1 MIDETYR
8 PTVAQLR
15 AFVAVAEYRHFGT
28 AAQRLG
34 VSQPTLS
41 QALASLEH
49 GLGVSLIER
58 STRKVLVTDAGRELL
73 GRALAALEAVDGF
86 VTAAAGIESWD
97 RMYYFRV
104 PVLMSE
110 LNRMMRTPGVTWRNL
125 PGADAEG
132 LIVFVSQEQV
142 VRAVADREPP
152 LYLSGFGTSDSS
164 VTPDALAGIPRLAVE
179 SRGR

>member
-1 MIDETYR
+1 M
-8 PTVAQLR
+8 A
-15 AFVAVAEYRHFGT
+15 VAVA
-28 AAQRLG
+28 LG
-34 VSQPTLS
+34 VSGCSGSTSVSVVDDPR
-41 QALASLEH
+41 LEAEFE
-49 GLGVSLIER
+49 S
-58 STRKVLVTDAGRELL
+58 VLVSGQTRTL
-73 GRALAALEAVDGF
+73 GEI
-86 VTAAAGIESWD
+86 TAAAGIESWD

-110 LNRMMRTPGVTWRNL
+110 LNRMMHTPGVTWRNL

-142 VRAVADREPP
+142 VRAVADREPS

-164 VTPDALAGIPRLAVE
+164 VTPDVLAGIPRLAVE

>member
-1 MIDETYR
+1 MASRFVRTGS
-8 PTVAQLR
+8 AL
-15 AFVAVAEYRHFGT
+15 AVAVA
-28 AAQRLG
+28 LG
-34 VSQPTLS
+34 VSGCSGSTSVSVVDDPR
-41 QALASLEH
+41 LEAEFE
-49 GLGVSLIER
+49 S
-58 STRKVLVTDAGRELL
+58 VLVSGQTRTL
-73 GRALAALEAVDGF
+73 GEI
-86 VTAAAGIESWD
+86 TAAAGIESWD

-110 LNRMMRTPGVTWRNL
+110 LNRMMHTPGVTWRNL

-142 VRAVADREPP
+142 VRAVVDREPS